1 MMNGELDQVFET
13 VAQADMNQHLRGKIK
28 ENGGAVVAHAHLD
41 RAWTMKP
48 EWLDLASSATVQQ
61 KWGIV
66 DEIKREGTVES
77 IRDRMCYQIESFIDQ
92 GVSVVST
99 FIDYDSVVGDKAMN
113 AAFQARDRYKSDVQI
128 VLMNQTLKGLIDPEE
143 RRMFEEASRIVDVI
157 GCLPEKDKKN
167 GEYDLRGEH
176 LNVVFDVA
184 KREGKMV
191 HAHVDQNNRPQER
204 ETELLLDAI
213 DAHPEMK
220 GKVVAIHGL
229 SVAAEPKD
237 YREAIYR
244 RSADSGLI
252 FVSCPVA
259 WSDDRRSET
268 LAPIHNP
275 ITPWDEMKKFG
286 VRVAVGTDNIADIYC
301 PWNRGDMMEEMR
313 TLARSTRTNDISGLV
328 EVATTN
334 GRMSLGL
341 PEYASPRRNGH
352 IPSIRQIS

>member
-128 VLMNQTLKGLIDPEE
+128 VLMNQTLKGLIDHEE
-143 RRMFEEASRIVDVI
+143 RMM
-157 GCLPEKDKKN
+157 
-167 GEYDLRGEH
+167 
-176 LNVVFDVA
+176 FDVA